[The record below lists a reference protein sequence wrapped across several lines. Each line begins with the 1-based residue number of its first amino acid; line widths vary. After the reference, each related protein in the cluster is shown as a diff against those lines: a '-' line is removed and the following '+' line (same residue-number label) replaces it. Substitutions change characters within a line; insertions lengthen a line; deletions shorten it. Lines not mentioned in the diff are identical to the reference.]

1 MFFSGSGRPI
11 LYFPFSKKQETK
23 RYCDVTDSGSEQFS
37 SNSEKEAC
45 EPHLLKADQS
55 TNASEPSNENYKD
68 ILIIQNELLKAFMS
82 AQVTLQVQ
90 KMKTMQ

>member
-1 MFFSGSGRPI
+1 MFFLGSGRPI